1 MASTINR
8 ESPDFQS
15 NLRAMVDRLTA
26 IKNQEE
32 TIRQGGGAKAIEA
45 QHKKKR
51 LTARE
56 RIALLIDPGTQL
68 FELGMFAAFGMYQEW
83 GGAPC
88 AGTVTGLA
96 HVRGRLV

>member
-1 MASTINR
+1 
-8 ESPDFQS
+8 
-15 NLRAMVDRLTA
+15 MVDLLTQ

-56 RIALLIDPGTQL
+56 RIALLLDPGTEL
-68 FELGMFAAFGMYQEW
+68 FELGIFAAYGMYKEW

-88 AGTVTGLA
+88 AGTVTGLG
-96 HVRGRLV
+96 RINDRLVIDRKSVV